1 MNGYIS
7 SWKLGRDRIIRCP
20 GDVDEFF
27 FLLGDVTDSELASS
41 LQRSGPF
48 SDSGPCDGNL
58 QVTFASQGGRAVDI
72 SRLPPQ
78 VMMRELAA
86 PAPQMQAMRTMNRM
100 TISSPS
106 LQLDEQLPLAG
117 QVAAG
122 LEIHHP
128 KGAKRLHSVL
138 HFKLDKPKHARVVLI
153 VHHGGKTKTA
163 AFPFGKSVHGN
174 QKLKLS
180 LAPQAGM
187 GGVHH
192 ISVHGFAQRKNSKT
206 KVRLHLKHIDVSH
219 SSRRK

>member
-1 MNGYIS
+1 MKGFIS
-7 SWKLGRDRIIRCP
+7 SWKQGNDEITDCSGSVFPFDLSGVSDNGLAAFLG
-20 GDVDEFF
+20 
-27 FLLGDVTDSELASS
+27 
-41 LQRSGPF
+41 QSGPF
-48 SDSGPCDGNL
+48 SDSGPCDGKVPV
-58 QVTFASQGGRAVDI
+58 QFASQGGFAVQI
-72 SRLPPQ
+72 SAGRPQ
-78 VMMRELAA
+78 VMMREFAA
-86 PAPQMQAMRTMNRM
+86 SAPQMLAMRTMNRM
-100 TISSPS
+100 TISSAS
-106 LQLDEQLPLAG
+106 LQLDEQSPLAG
-117 QVAAG
+117 QVSAG
-122 LEIHHP
+122 FEIHHP

-138 HFKLDKPKHARVVLI
+138 HFKLDKPKHARVVLT
-153 VHHGGKTKTA
+153 VHHGSKAKTA